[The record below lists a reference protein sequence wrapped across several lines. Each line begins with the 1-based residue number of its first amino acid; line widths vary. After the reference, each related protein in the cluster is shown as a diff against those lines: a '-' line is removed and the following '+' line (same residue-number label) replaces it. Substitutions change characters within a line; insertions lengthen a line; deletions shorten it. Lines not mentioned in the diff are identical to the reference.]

1 MQIVII
7 GAGYVGLVSG
17 VCLADIGAHVTCVDI
32 DAGRVER
39 LKNGLVP
46 IYEPGLEEKLKSNL
60 AAGRLS
66 FDADPAEPVAVA
78 DMVFIAVG
86 TPTREGSGEANLD
99 YVFAA
104 VNDIAPHLRAGT
116 VLVVKSTV
124 PVGTCRRIAA
134 MVSAARPDLDFSI
147 GSNPEFLREGKAI
160 EDFMHPD
167 RLVFGGSDERAANRL
182 TALYRPL
189 IEAGVPHIA
198 TSLENAE
205 LIKYASNAFLALK
218 VTYINEIANLCERIE
233 GGDAQ
238 VIARGIG
245 LDSRIGPKFLAPGP
259 GIGGSCFPKDSRAFV
274 EIGKAVD
281 RRQRLIEEVIMI
293 NESRKDEVAG
303 KVLELLGEAT
313 GKTVAVLG
321 IAFKPETDD
330 IREAP
335 SLVIIPRLQ
344 AAGISVRAHDPEAMA
359 PARRVLDEVV
369 WFDDP
374 VAAAQGADLLV
385 ILTEWQHYRE
395 MDLRRIADAM
405 KTPLVFDTRLMF
417 SATEIAGSGLL
428 YHSLGRPTFDGRR

>member
-17 VCLADIGAHVTCVDI
+17 VCLADIGAAVTCVDI
-32 DAGRVER
+32 DAGRVEL
-39 LKNGLVP
+39 LKDGIVP
-46 IYEPGLEEKLKSNL
+46 IYEPGLDEKLRRNL

-66 FDADPAEPVAVA
+66 FTDDPTGPVSEA

-86 TPTREGSGEANLD
+86 TPTRAGSGEANLD
-99 YVFAA
+99 FVFAA
-104 VNDIAPHLRAGT
+104 VEDVVPHLRAGS

-124 PVGTCRRIAA
+124 PVGTCRRIADIVA
-134 MVSAARPDLDFSI
+134 AARPGLDVSI

-160 EDFMHPD
+160 EDFMKPD
-167 RLVFGGSDERAANRL
+167 RLVFGGSDERAGERL
-182 TALYRPL
+182 AELYQPL
-189 IEAGVPHIA
+189 ISAGVPLVS

-274 EIGKAVD
+274 EIGKATA
-281 RRQRLIEEVIMI
+281 RRQRLIEEVIAI

-303 KVLELLGEAT
+303 KALDLLGDAS

-335 SLVIIPRLQ
+335 ALVIVPRLQ
-344 AAGISVRAHDPEAMA
+344 AAGAMVRAHDPEAMP
-359 PARRVLDEVV
+359 PARKVLSDVV
-369 WFDDP
+369 WCDDP
-374 VAAAQGADLLV
+374 YAAAAGADLLV
-385 ILTEWQHYRE
+385 ILTEWRHYRE
-395 MDLRRIADAM
+395 MDLKRLAGAM

-417 SATEIAGSGLL
+417 AAGDIAGTGLF
-428 YHSLGRPTFDGRR
+428 YHSLGRPAVDGRG